1 MHESLFK
8 ETYFYPIAALL
19 FFVDIFFFSFIE
31 KQLLYTVLC
40 FFCVQLYKESS
51 TNRLSFLALL
61 ISLESLLYFGK
72 FGVQLLYLMPI
83 ILISFQ
89 AQKMLYVRSI
99 QPYFIL
105 IGCITLQCLFLE
117 PFMLQTGSSPL
128 YTFSKIFANIIVLW
142 FISLI
147 DTSQGNLSNRFD
159 PFSWF
164 KEESPDS

>member
-1 MHESLFK
+1 MHGPLFK
-8 ETYFYPIAALL
+8 ETYFYPAAVLL
-19 FFVDIFFFSFIE
+19 FFIDIFCFSFIE

-40 FFCVQLYKESS
+40 FFCIQLYKDSS
-51 TNRLSFLALL
+51 TTRLSFLALL

-72 FGVQLLYLMPI
+72 FGVQLFYLIPI
-83 ILISFQ
+83 MVISFQ
-89 AQKMLYVRSI
+89 AQKMLYARSA

-105 IGCITLQCLFLE
+105 VGCITLQCVFLE
-117 PFMLQTGSSPL
+117 PFMLQTGSSIL
-128 YTFSKIFANIIVLW
+128 YTFSKIIANIIVLW

-159 PFSWF
+159 PFTWF